1 MNRGLH
7 HGGKVGAGSCRQ
19 DLPGKW
25 PAARR
30 CTVPGGSRGLGGGQ
44 EQDLGGSKDHSD
56 GGLERQGGRP
66 STTRA
71 NKGLTWQNMTEGA
84 TEQPGRGVGGG
95 GGEKHWQRS
104 DRGQKPLPAH
114 GLRGS
119 ASPPAF
125 STQIPWQAGSGT
137 SSILLTTSSLAVS

>member
-25 PAARR
+25 PAARK
-30 CTVPGGSRGLGGGQ
+30 CTVPGGSLGLGGGQ

-84 TEQPGRGVGGG
+84 TEQPGRG
-95 GGEKHWQRS
+95 
-104 DRGQKPLPAH
+104 QKPLPAH

-119 ASPPAF
+119 ASPPAL